1 MADSDKKILGIIRDP
16 NTVKNRIFVGNLPTC
31 TREELES
38 ICKPYAKVLA
48 SLVQKN
54 FGFVQFESE
63 EIANKV
69 AKSLNKSTFKGNTIT
84 VRNANQKK
92 PQQSQASNQTNSS
105 NTVQQQVGGNT
116 ASGNWSV
123 NTTVDNNV
131 GDDENGYNAGYNDC
145 EIIVVD
151 RKNT

>member
-1 MADSDKKILGIIRDP
+1 MAELDKKNLAIIRDP
-16 NTVKNRIFVGNLPTC
+16 NLAKNRIFVGNLPSC

-38 ICKPYAKVLA
+38 ICKPYAKVLG

-69 AKSLNKSTFKGNTIT
+69 AKSLTKSTFKGNIIA
-84 VRNANQKK
+84 VRNANWKK
-92 PQQSQASNQTNSS
+92 TQQQQSNNASNTTVKPPSTN
-105 NTVQQQVGGNT
+105 TTGGPWNQIP
-116 ASGNWSV
+116 ASGNVGVSES
-123 NTTVDNNV
+123 NGDNS
-131 GDDENGYNAGYNDC
+131 GYNDC